1 MYPSALALCSGEDS
15 LNTVTYLRS
24 LFFFLQKA
32 SGEEDM
38 QLASPGGL
46 LGRCSAPLSNAHE
59 TYTHLTNFGEG
70 RGVPEQLFNHLSPLH
85 PFQN

>member
-15 LNTVTYLRS
+15 SNTVTYLRS
-24 LFFFLQKA
+24 LFFLQKA
-32 SGEEDM
+32 AGEEDM

-59 TYTHLTNFGEG
+59 TYTHHTNVGEG
-70 RGVPEQLFNHLSPLH
+70 RGVPEQLFRHLSPLH